1 RAIGRRC
8 LRHPD
13 RTGGG
18 PPMMSS
24 FLAVFRKEVLHIRRN
39 RGVLIVTVMMPVM
52 QMLLFGFIDQT
63 VHDVPTVVVD
73 QDHSVYSRELLD
85 QLRATKTFEIR
96 QITTSPDAARGAIIR
111 GNASVGIVIPP
122 DYHDLRTRNQPAKIL
137 VLIDG
142 SDSTVS
148 AGALAAINGIVAEDN
163 LEILTRDA
171 RGGMPLS
178 AQPIILFNP
187 EGRTANYIIPGLVAI
202 LMQMIAIFLA
212 SGWVV
217 RERERGTMEQ
227 LMVTPVE
234 PLGLMLGKV
243 APYLVLG
250 LGETALILA
259 IMRWGF
265 AVPIQGSLVFLF
277 GIMIVYLAALLA
289 LGLFISTRAKTE
301 MEGMQMAQ
309 MLVLPS
315 VFLSGYIF
323 PIKGMPFVLQAISQ
337 ILPAPH
343 MVAVMRGI
351 VLRDAGPAEM
361 AGHVLALLAFAV
373 LLVWLSVR
381 RVSKMTM

>member
-1 RAIGRRC
+1 
-8 LRHPD
+8 
-13 RTGGG
+13 
-18 PPMMSS
+18 MMSS
-24 FLAVFRKEVLHIRRN
+24 FRAVFRKEVLHIRRN

-73 QDHSVYSRELLD
+73 QDRSVQSRELMD
-85 QLRATKTFEIR
+85 ELRATRTFDIQ
-96 QITTSPDAARGAIIR
+96 QITTSPDAARRAIVS
-111 GNASVGIVIPP
+111 GKAGVGIVIPP
-122 DYHDLRTRNQPAKIL
+122 DYHDRRGHNQPAKIL

-148 AGALAAINGIVAEDN
+148 AGALAAINGVIAENN

-171 RGGMPLS
+171 RGGMPMS

-212 SGWVV
+212 AGSVV
-217 RERERGTMEQ
+217 REREKGTMEQ
-227 LMVTPVE
+227 LMVTPVD

-259 IMRWGF
+259 IMRWAF

-277 GIMIVYLAALLA
+277 AIMIVYLAALLA

-301 MEGMQMAQ
+301 MEAMQMAQ

-323 PIKGMPFVLQAISQ
+323 PFRGMPLVLQAIGQ
-337 ILPAPH
+337 VLPATH

-351 VLRDAGPAEM
+351 VLRDAGPSEM
-361 AGHVLALLAFAV
+361 LGHVAALVAFAV
-373 LLVWLSVR
+373 VLVWLSVR
-381 RVSKMTM
+381 RVSKMTV

>member
-1 RAIGRRC
+1 MI
-8 LRHPD
+8 
-13 RTGGG
+13 
-18 PPMMSS
+18 SS
-24 FLAVFRKEVLHIRRN
+24 FRAVFRKEVLHIRRN
-39 RGVLIVTVMMPVM
+39 RGVLIVTVMMPIM

-73 QDHSVYSRELLD
+73 QDHSVESRELMD
-85 QLRATKTFEIR
+85 KLRATRTFEIR
-96 QITTSPDAARGAIIR
+96 QVTTDPDAARSAIISGR
-111 GNASVGIVIPP
+111 AGVGVVIPP
-122 DYHDLRTRNQPAKIL
+122 DYHNLRGRGRPAKIL

-148 AGALAAINGIVAEDN
+148 AGALAAINGIVAQDN

-212 SGWVV
+212 AGSVV
-217 RERERGTMEQ
+217 REREKGTMEQ
-227 LMVTPVE
+227 LMVTPVD

-259 IMRWGF
+259 IMRWAF

-301 MEGMQMAQ
+301 MEAMQTAQ

-315 VFLSGYIF
+315 IFLSGYIF
-323 PIKGMPFVLQAISQ
+323 PIKGMPFVLQAIGQ
-337 ILPAPH
+337 VLPATH

-351 VLRDAGPAEM
+351 VLRDAGPGELL
-361 AGHVLALLAFAV
+361 GHVAALVAFAV
-373 LLVWLSVR
+373 ILVWASVR
-381 RVSKMTM
+381 RVSRMTA

>member
-1 RAIGRRC
+1 MR
-8 LRHPD
+8 
-13 RTGGG
+13 
-18 PPMMSS
+18 SS

-39 RGVLIVTVMMPVM
+39 RGVLFVTVMMPVM

-73 QDHSVYSRELLD
+73 QDHSVQSRELSD
-85 QLRATKTFEIR
+85 KLRATRTFKIR
-96 QITTSPDAARGAIIR
+96 QVTTSPTAARDAIIS
-111 GNASVGIVIPP
+111 GKASVGVVIPP
-122 DYHDLRTRNQPAKIL
+122 DYHDQRSRGLPAKVL

-148 AGALAAINGIVAEDN
+148 AGALAAVNGLVASEN
-163 LEILTRDA
+163 LAILAHDA

-202 LMQMIAIFLA
+202 LMQMIAVFLA
-212 SGWVV
+212 SGSVV

-227 LMVTPVE
+227 LMVTPVD

-243 APYLVLG
+243 APYLFLG

-259 IMRWGF
+259 IMRWAF

-289 LGLFISTRAKTE
+289 FGLFISTRAKTE
-301 MEGMQMAQ
+301 MEAMQMAQ

-315 VFLSGYIF
+315 IFLSGYIF
-323 PIKGMPFVLQAISQ
+323 PSKGMPFVLQAIGQ
-337 ILPAPH
+337 VLPATH

-351 VLRDAGPAEM
+351 VLRDAGPGEM
-361 AGHVLALLAFAV
+361 LGHVLALVVFAV
-373 LLVWLSVR
+373 VLVWASVR
-381 RVSKMTM
+381 RVSKMTV

>member
-1 RAIGRRC
+1 
-8 LRHPD
+8 
-13 RTGGG
+13 
-18 PPMMSS
+18 MMSS
-24 FLAVFRKEVLHIRRN
+24 FRAVFRKEVLHIRRN

-73 QDHSVYSRELLD
+73 QDRSVQSRELMD
-85 QLRATKTFEIR
+85 ELRATRTFDIR
-96 QITTSPDAARGAIIR
+96 QITTSPDAARRAIIS
-111 GNASVGIVIPP
+111 GKAGVGVVIPP
-122 DYHDLRTRNQPAKIL
+122 DYHDRRGHNQPAKIL

-148 AGALAAINGIVAEDN
+148 AGALAAINGVIAQNN

-171 RGGMPLS
+171 RGGMPMS

-212 SGWVV
+212 SGSVV
-217 RERERGTMEQ
+217 REREKGTMEQ
-227 LMVTPVE
+227 LMVTPVD

-259 IMRWGF
+259 IMRWAF

-277 GIMIVYLAALLA
+277 AIMIVYLAALLA

-301 MEGMQMAQ
+301 MEAMQMAQ

-323 PIKGMPFVLQAISQ
+323 PFKGMPLVLQAIGQ
-337 ILPAPH
+337 VLPATH

-351 VLRDAGPAEM
+351 VLRDAGPSEM
-361 AGHVLALLAFAV
+361 LAHVLALVAFAV
-373 LLVWLSVR
+373 ALVWLSVR
-381 RVSKMTM
+381 RVSKMTV

>member
-1 RAIGRRC
+1 
-8 LRHPD
+8 
-13 RTGGG
+13 
-18 PPMMSS
+18 MMSS
-24 FLAVFRKEVLHIRRN
+24 FIAVFRKEVLHIRRN

-73 QDHSVYSRELLD
+73 QDQSVQSRELMD
-85 QLRATKTFEIR
+85 ELRATKTFDI
-96 QITTSPDAARGAIIR
+96 QHITTSTDIARGAIIR
-111 GNASVGIVIPP
+111 GNASVGVVIPP
-122 DYHDLRTRNQPAKIL
+122 DYHNRRSRNQPAKIL

-148 AGALAAINGIVAEDN
+148 AGALAAINGIVATDN
-163 LEILTRDA
+163 LEVLTRDA

-212 SGWVV
+212 SGSVV
-217 RERERGTMEQ
+217 REREKGTMEQ
-227 LMVTPVE
+227 LMVTPVD

-243 APYLVLG
+243 APYLFLG

-265 AVPIQGSLVFLF
+265 AVPIQGSLIFLF

-301 MEGMQMAQ
+301 MEAMQMAQ

-323 PIKGMPFVLQAISQ
+323 PIKGMPFLLQAVSHV
-337 ILPAPH
+337 LPATH

-351 VLRDAGPAEM
+351 VLRDAGPTEM
-361 AGHVLALLAFAV
+361 LGHVLALLAFAV
-373 LLVWLSVR
+373 ILVWASVR
-381 RVSKMTM
+381 RISKMTI

>member
-1 RAIGRRC
+1 
-8 LRHPD
+8 
-13 RTGGG
+13 
-18 PPMMSS
+18 MMSS
-24 FLAVFRKEVLHIRRN
+24 FRAVFRKEVLHIRRN
-39 RGVLIVTVMMPVM
+39 RGVLIVTVMMPIM

-73 QDHSVYSRELLD
+73 QDHSTRSRELID
-85 QLRATKTFEIR
+85 KLRATHTFDIR
-96 QITTSPDAARGAIIR
+96 QITTSPDAARSAIIS
-111 GNASVGIVIPP
+111 GKAGVGVVIPP
-122 DYHDLRTRNQPAKIL
+122 DFHDLRARGQTAKIL

-148 AGALAAINGIVAEDN
+148 AGALAAVNGIVAQDN
-163 LEILTRDA
+163 LDILTRDA
-171 RGGMPLS
+171 RGGMPMS

-212 SGWVV
+212 SGSVV

-227 LMVTPVE
+227 LMVTPVH

-259 IMRWGF
+259 IMRWAF

-301 MEGMQMAQ
+301 MEAMQMAQ

-337 ILPAPH
+337 VLPATH

-351 VLRDAGPAEM
+351 VLRDAGPTEM
-361 AGHVLALLAFAV
+361 LGHVTALVVFAV
-373 LLVWLSVR
+373 VLVWLSVR
-381 RVSKMTM
+381 RVSKMTL

>member
-1 RAIGRRC
+1 
-8 LRHPD
+8 
-13 RTGGG
+13 
-18 PPMMSS
+18 MMSS
-24 FLAVFRKEVLHIRRN
+24 FRAVFRKEVLHIRRN
-39 RGVLIVTVMMPVM
+39 RGVLIVTVMMPIM
-52 QMLLFGFIDQT
+52 QLCLFGFIDQT

-73 QDHSVYSRELLD
+73 QDHSVQSRELID
-85 QLRATKTFEIR
+85 QLRATHTFDIR
-96 QITTSPDAARGAIIR
+96 QITTSPDAARSAIIS
-111 GNASVGIVIPP
+111 GHASVGVVIPP
-122 DYHDLRTRNQPAKIL
+122 DYHDRRSRNQPAKIL
-137 VLIDG
+137 ALIDG

-148 AGALAAINGIVAEDN
+148 AGALAAINGVVAEDN
-163 LEILTRDA
+163 LEILSRDA

-202 LMQMIAIFLA
+202 LMQLIAIFLA
-212 SGWVV
+212 AGSVV

-227 LMVTPVE
+227 LMVTPVD

-259 IMRWGF
+259 IMRWAF

-277 GIMIVYLAALLA
+277 GIMVVYLAALLA

-301 MEGMQMAQ
+301 MEAMQMAQ

-315 VFLSGYIF
+315 IFLSGYIF
-323 PIKGMPFVLQAISQ
+323 PIKGMPVVLQVIGQ
-337 ILPAPH
+337 ILPATH

-351 VLRDAGPAEM
+351 VLRDAGPGEM
-361 AGHVLALLAFAV
+361 LSHVGALFAFAV
-373 LLVWLSVR
+373 ILVWASVR
-381 RVSKMTM
+381 RVRKMTM